1 MTNYTI
7 PMSILSSSIPFLK
20 EKIISFCLLN
30 LNFNWIDFTDEIT
43 GANIFHLLVK
53 SRKVGT
59 LIQLTKLL
67 GGKKMNFAKN
77 KYVVKL

>member
-1 MTNYTI
+1 MD
-7 PMSILSSSIPFLK
+7 ILASSISFLK
-20 EKIISFCLLN
+20 EKIISYCLLN
-30 LNFNWIDFTDEIT
+30 LNFNWIDFVDPFT

-67 GGKKMNFAKN
+67 GGKKMNFVKN
-77 KYVVKL
+77 KYVQKLL